1 MGLLRDTVQVSDLDQ
16 PEPDPRQAP
25 RMSKLRM
32 LELFAQLD
40 AATEPG
46 EGGAPSRELAESG
59 RQDVFREFL
68 WRMHEHS
75 SPEVRYWSCYWLIWE
90 RMPCAE
96 FIEVLQKL
104 DEYPEIRAQAAEGL
118 ANALDCCS
126 PRFAW
131 YRRAESALIEA
142 LDDPAVQ
149 VRWWSSFALGVAR
162 SKKAVPKLR
171 ELAAGDHTLL
181 PGWWTVAEE
190 AEDALSNIAGKVHPD
205 RVPSGRNTWSW
216 GADR

>member
-1 MGLLRDTVQVSDLDQ
+1 MGLLRDTVQVFDLDP
-16 PEPDPRQAP
+16 PEPDPPQTP
-25 RMSKLRM
+25 RMTKMRM
-32 LELFAQLD
+32 RELFDQFD
-40 AATEPG
+40 ATTKPCDG
-46 EGGAPSRELAESG
+46 NAPSRELAESG

-68 WRMHEHS
+68 WRMHNHP

-90 RMPCAE
+90 RTPCAE
-96 FIEVLQKL
+96 FIEVLQNV

-131 YRRAESALIEA
+131 FRRAETALIEA
-142 LDDPAVQ
+142 LDDPSVQ

-162 SKKAVPKLR
+162 SKKAVPRLS
-171 ELAAGDHTLL
+171 ELAVGDHTML

-190 AEDALSNIAGKVHPD
+190 AEDALSNIAGKDHPD

-216 GADR
+216 GSVI

>member
-1 MGLLRDTVQVSDLDQ
+1 
-16 PEPDPRQAP
+16 
-25 RMSKLRM
+25 MSKLRM
-32 LELFAQLD
+32 RELFSQLD

-46 EGGAPSRELAESG
+46 EGGAPSREQAESG

-68 WRMHEHS
+68 WRMDSHP

-90 RMPCAE
+90 RTPCAE

-131 YRRAESALIEA
+131 FRRAESALIES

-162 SKKAVPKLR
+162 SKKAVPKTQGFGGGR
-171 ELAAGDHTLL
+171 PYHAARLVDRRGR
-181 PGWWTVAEE
+181 GRGR
-190 AEDALSNIAGKVHPD
+190 ALEHRGQSPSRSTAFRTQHLVLERGA
-205 RVPSGRNTWSW
+205 VPR
-216 GADR
+216 